1 MTKQIKLSAMMLALL
16 ASAGAAANGYT
27 VSEQSGEVVR
37 NSYGECW
44 ENNYLNK
51 ATEGLAECGDA
62 AAPPAQEPPPPP
74 PPPEPVEKVVTF
86 SSNFLFG
93 FDKDT
98 LRPQAVDSL
107 NALATQLSDAQ
118 VVKARVEGHTDF
130 MGSDAYNQAL
140 SERRANVVA
149 NYLVN
154 RGVPAGKISAY
165 DCILPSR
172 SGTFGQKSF
181 QSEKT
186 LCPYRVYRTRPPSG
200 RSYSI
205 GCYPTALIP
214 LVAAV
219 GKYRSGWVQNITASV
234 FTNRS
239 GFCLSSQHKFGGG
252 AGV

>member
-74 PPPEPVEKVVTF
+74 PPPPQHLEEVVTF

-107 NALATQLSDAQ
+107 NALATQLSKVQ
-118 VVKARVEGHTDF
+118 VAKARVEGHTDF

-154 RGVPAGKISAY
+154 RGVPAGKISAVGLGESQARMTAS
-165 DCILPSR
+165 CQAEVARLGKKVSKAKKR
-172 SGTFGQKSF
+172 S
-181 QSEKT
+181 
-186 LCPYRVYRTRPPSG
+186 
-200 RSYSI
+200 
-205 GCYPTALIP
+205 ALIACIEP
-214 LVAAV
+214 DRRVDV
-219 GKYRSGWVQNITASV
+219 RIQSV
-234 FTNRS
+234 VT
-239 GFCLSSQHKFGGG
+239 QQP
-252 AGV
+252 

>member
-74 PPPEPVEKVVTF
+74 PPPPQPEEKVVTF

-154 RGVPAGKISAY
+154 RGVPAGKISAVGLGESQARMTAS
-165 DCILPSR
+165 CQAEVARLGKKVSKAKKR
-172 SGTFGQKSF
+172 S
-181 QSEKT
+181 
-186 LCPYRVYRTRPPSG
+186 
-200 RSYSI
+200 
-205 GCYPTALIP
+205 ALIACIEP
-214 LVAAV
+214 DRRVDV
-219 GKYRSGWVQNITASV
+219 RIQSV
-234 FTNRS
+234 VT
-239 GFCLSSQHKFGGG
+239 QQP
-252 AGV
+252 